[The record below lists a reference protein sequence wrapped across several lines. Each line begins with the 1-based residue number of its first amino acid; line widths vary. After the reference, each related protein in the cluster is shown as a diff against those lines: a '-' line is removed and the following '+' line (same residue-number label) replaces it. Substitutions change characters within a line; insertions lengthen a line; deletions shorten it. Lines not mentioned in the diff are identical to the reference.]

1 MCFGKIRFW
10 CRSTFRNNYSII
22 CSNSYLFISY
32 NMVDY
37 YWKGIAMHIEFS
49 KKLRN
54 TPPYLFVEIE
64 RKYEEAVREGIDI
77 INMAIGDPDIP
88 TPSFIIEKFNKFV
101 WKPEFHRYPHYDGC
115 FEFREEVS
123 GYIKNRFN
131 VDVSSEDEVV
141 ALLGARKDRPYIS
154 RFVDEGDFALFRS
167 VVSRLQYRRVVRRRY
182 SYPMPSAAG
191 KRVPP
196 AFRRQTRRGCPKVPD
211 YVYKLSQ

>member
-1 MCFGKIRFW
+1 
-10 CRSTFRNNYSII
+10 
-22 CSNSYLFISY
+22 
-32 NMVDY
+32 
-37 YWKGIAMHIEFS
+37 MHIEFS

-101 WKPEFHRYPHYDGC
+101 WNPEFHRYPHYDGC

-141 ALLGARKDRPYIS
+141 TLLGAK
-154 RFVDEGDFALFRS
+154 EGIAHIF
-167 VVSRLQYRRVVRRRY
+167 
-182 SYPMPSAAG
+182 
-191 KRVPP
+191 
-196 AFRRQTRRGCPKVPD
+196 
-211 YVYKLSQ
+211 